1 MFDESAM
8 TDEELF
14 RFGSWFYYMEEGW
27 KDPNWWEKHR
37 ELAEATGH
45 VLTVIFE

>member
-14 RFGSWFYYMEEGW
+14 RFGSWLYYVEEGW
-27 KDPNWWEKHR
+27 EDPDWWSKHN
-37 ELAEATGH
+37 AEEYGH
-45 VLTVIFE
+45 VLTVVCE